1 MQDRTP
7 LVAEIGLQ
15 GLPRYFGGHP
25 YKLLMALR
33 RFPKGRSLKELSGDI
48 GAMPQDAHEVEDS
61 LVHLVDL
68 GIIEKQETEET
79 VWRVAR

>member
-7 LVAEIGLQ
+7 QIVEPGSPNHQYHGDYPAV
-15 GLPRYFGGHP
+15 
-25 YKLLMALR
+25 LLLAVR

-61 LVHLVDL
+61 LAHLVDL